1 MGRLPERTTGNTL
14 PDMFTRLRAD
24 TSADVVAFRDHVH
37 RLGRHDR
44 RDTEAARVRVMLARS
59 SRVGLRE
66 RLDRAAE
73 ATTISGM
80 RRDRLSF

>member
-1 MGRLPERTTGNTL
+1 LPERTTENTL
-14 PDMFTRLRAD
+14 PDMFTRPRAD
-24 TSADVVAFRDHVH
+24 TSADVVAFRDQLPQ
-37 RLGRHDR
+37 LGRHDR
-44 RDTEAARVRVMLARS
+44 RKTEAARVRAMLARS

-73 ATTISGM
+73 AATMSGM